1 MKAKIILTS
10 ILCTALHTVS
20 AQEKQETP
28 LVAKDSVAVMASAQ
42 TALLTQTQ
50 LEEKAKKYK
59 AISNYKNNLKFTS
72 LPYENEMVKNDNLL
86 KEKRDRWH
94 ESLSKDVYVEEALNV
109 LDDFQPNAS
118 IKGTVNVKKK
128 DKLVKS

>member
-1 MKAKIILTS
+1 M
-10 ILCTALHTVS
+10 
-20 AQEKQETP
+20 
-28 LVAKDSVAVMASAQ
+28 
-42 TALLTQTQ
+42 
-50 LEEKAKKYK
+50 
-59 AISNYKNNLKFTS
+59 KFTS

-109 LDDFQPNAS
+109 LDDLQPNAS